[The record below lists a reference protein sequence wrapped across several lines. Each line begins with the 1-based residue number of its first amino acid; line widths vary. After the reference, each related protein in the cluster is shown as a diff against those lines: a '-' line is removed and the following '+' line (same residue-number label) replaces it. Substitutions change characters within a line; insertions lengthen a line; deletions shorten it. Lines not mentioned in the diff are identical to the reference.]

1 MLAQEIIKKIKSKE
15 FSPVYLL
22 HGEEPYFIDLICD
35 ALLKNAL
42 EEHEKDFNQT
52 IMYGKDC
59 DPSLLFAQAKQF
71 PMMAERQI
79 VVLKEAQDLKTWDWL
94 DDYMKNIVPSTI
106 LVIAY
111 KYKKIDGRKKFLKDI
126 TKEGVVYQSDKIRD
140 YELPAWISKY
150 VRSVG
155 FTITEKAVHLLA
167 NATGNNL
174 AKVTKEI
181 EKLAIVLEKG
191 TTISDVHIEEN
202 IGISKDYNVWEL
214 ASAIEERQILKALE
228 IVKYFEQNPKATAGV
243 VVVSTLFETFK
254 RLMFMHFSAQMSDQ
268 EIASALR
275 MNPYFVKK
283 SKQSLK
289 IFPVKKTAKNIS
301 ILQEYDLKFKGVDR
315 GSASDGELYKE
326 LIYRLLH

>member
-1 MLAQEIIKKIKSKE
+1 MLAQEIIKTIKAKE
-15 FSPVYLL
+15 FAPVYLL
-22 HGEEPYFIDLICD
+22 HGEEPYFIDLITG
-35 ALLKNAL
+35 AILKYGL

-52 IMYGKDC
+52 ILYGKDC

-71 PMMAERQI
+71 PMMAERQV
-79 VVLKEAQDLKTWDWL
+79 VVLKEAQDLKQWDWL
-94 DDYMKNIVPSTI
+94 DNYMKNVVPTTI

-126 TKEGVVYQSDKIRD
+126 KKVGIVYQSDKIRD

-155 FTITEKAVHLLA
+155 FTITEKAVQLMAH
-167 NATGNNL
+167 ATGNNL
-174 AKVTKEI
+174 SKITNEL
-181 EKLAIVLEKG
+181 EKLSIVLEKG

-214 ASAIEERQILKALE
+214 ASAVEERQIYKALE
-228 IVKYFEQNPKATAGV
+228 IVRYFEQNPKATAGV

-254 RLMFMHFSAQMSDQ
+254 RLMYMHFSSQMSDQ
-268 EIASALR
+268 EIAGALR

-283 SKQSLK
+283 SKQALK

-315 GSASDGELYKE
+315 GSATDGELYKE

>member
-22 HGEEPYFIDLICD
+22 HGEEPYFIDLITN
-35 ALLKNAL
+35 AILKNAL

-59 DPSLLFAQAKQF
+59 DPALLFSQAKQF
-71 PMMAERQI
+71 PMMAERQV

-94 DDYMKNIVPSTI
+94 DDYMKNVVPSTV

-126 TKEGVVYQSDKIRD
+126 KKSGVVYQSDKIRD
-140 YELPAWISKY
+140 YELPGWISKY

-214 ASAIEERQILKALE
+214 ASAVEERQILKALE

-254 RLMFMHFSAQMSDQ
+254 RLMFMHFSTQMSDQ

-283 SKQSLK
+283 SKHALK
-289 IFPVKKTAKNIS
+289 MFPVKKTAKNIS

-326 LIYRLLH
+326 LIFRLLH

>member
-1 MLAQEIIKKIKSKE
+1 MLAQEIIKKIKAKE

-22 HGEEPYFIDLICD
+22 HGEEPYFIDLITN
-35 ALLKNAL
+35 ALLKHVL
-42 EEHEKDFNQT
+42 EAHEKDFNQT

-59 DPSLLFAQAKQF
+59 DTAMLFAQAKQF
-71 PMMAERQI
+71 PMMAERQV
-79 VVLKEAQDLKTWDWL
+79 VVLKEAQDLKSWDWL
-94 DDYMKNIVPSTI
+94 DDYMKNVVPSTV

-126 TKEGVVYQSDKIRD
+126 KKSGIVYQSDKIRD
-140 YELPAWISKY
+140 YELPGWVSKY

-181 EKLAIVLEKG
+181 EKLSIVLEKG

-214 ASAIEERQILKALE
+214 ASAVEERQVLKALE

-254 RLMFMHFSAQMSDQ
+254 RLMFIHFSSQMSDQ
-268 EIASALR
+268 EIAGALR

-283 SKQSLK
+283 SKQALK
-289 IFPVKKTAKNIS
+289 MFPVKKTAKNIS
-301 ILQEYDLKFKGVDR
+301 ILQEYDLKFKGVNR
-315 GSASDGELYKE
+315 GTASDGELYKE
-326 LIYRLLH
+326 LIFRLLH

>member
-35 ALLKNAL
+35 ALLNNAL

-59 DPSLLFAQAKQF
+59 DPSLLFAQVKQF

-126 TKEGVVYQSDKIRD
+126 KKEGVVYQSDKIRD

-155 FTITEKAVHLLA
+155 FAITEKAVHLLA

-254 RLMFMHFSAQMSDQ
+254 RLMFMHFSTQMSDQ